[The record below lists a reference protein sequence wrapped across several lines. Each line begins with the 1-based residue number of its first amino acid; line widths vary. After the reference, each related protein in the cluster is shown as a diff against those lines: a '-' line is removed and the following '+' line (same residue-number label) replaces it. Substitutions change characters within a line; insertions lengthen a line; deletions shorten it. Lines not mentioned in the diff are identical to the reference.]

1 MQNKT
6 SYQNKS
12 SGNITDSEVA
22 WTEGNLYYQFMHV
35 LDMDYL
41 ESYYFNNWDKMYKVF
56 EVRLMKSKVYIE
68 KYATKQQWA
77 ILMDEKPIRMLLT
90 TFKDGDS
97 DFVSRFNNNKVKEIL
112 DIIKTKMD
120 ILEELRAKAGM
131 NLLLNKIQSFRPA
144 ALGGDDF
151 IMD

>member
-1 MQNKT
+1 
-6 SYQNKS
+6 
-12 SGNITDSEVA
+12 
-22 WTEGNLYYQFMHV
+22 MHV